1 MEQLLE
7 IKTIP
12 IKYEL
17 KVQNASLEYQN
28 STAEVEISRDKGG
41 MKIKSRPI
49 KLHIDT
55 YEARNSVVPTTKT
68 SITQSA
74 QKGKSVAYNA
84 TANYVKE
91 GQLLLNA
98 KVGQGAE
105 VLNQIFAQRTAE
117 PTGVF
122 VLDFLPKAG
131 PNIEWEEPEFNI
143 EYQMDKLNFDT
154 KVQKGDIEFIPGD
167 IELSIL
173 QYPGIEIKYVG
184 GPLYVPPS
192 AAARFEGGHQ
202 VDVEA

>member
-17 KVQNASLEYQN
+17 KVNHASLEYQN

-49 KLHIDT
+49 KLHLDT

-68 SITQSA
+68 MISQKA
-74 QKGKSVAYNA
+74 QQGKNVAYNA
-84 TANYVKE
+84 TANYVRE

-105 VLNQIFAQRTAE
+105 VLNQIFAERTAE
-117 PTGVF
+117 PTGDF
-122 VLDFLPKAG
+122 VLDFIPKGGA
-131 PNIEWEEPEFNI
+131 NIEWEEPEFNI

-154 KVQKGDIEFIPGD
+154 KIEKGDIQFIPGN

-173 QYPGIEIKYVG
+173 QYPDIEIEYVG
-184 GPLYVPPS
+184 GPIYVPPS
-192 AAARFEGGHQ
+192 AAEIFEGHQ
-202 VDVEA
+202 IDVEA

>member
-49 KLHIDT
+49 KLHLDT

-68 SITQSA
+68 SIAQSA
-74 QKGKSVAYNA
+74 QKGKSAAYSA
-84 TANYVKE
+84 TASYVRE
-91 GQLLLNA
+91 GQLLLDA
-98 KVGQGAE
+98 KVGQGSE
-105 VLNQIFAQRTAE
+105 VLNQIFAERTAE
-117 PTGVF
+117 PTGDF
-122 VLDFLPKAG
+122 VMDFLPKAG
-131 PNIEWEEPEFNI
+131 PNIEWEEPEFHI

-154 KVQKGDIEFIPGD
+154 KVEKGDIQFIPGD

-184 GPLYVPPS
+184 GPIYVPPS
-192 AAARFEGGHQ
+192 AAEIFEGHQ
-202 VDVEA
+202 IDVEA

>member
-28 STAEVEISRDKGG
+28 STAEVEISRNKGG

-68 SITQSA
+68 MISQKA
-74 QKGKSVAYNA
+74 QAGKNVAYNA

-91 GQLLLNA
+91 
-98 KVGQGAE
+98 
-105 VLNQIFAQRTAE
+105 
-117 PTGVF
+117 
-122 VLDFLPKAG
+122 
-131 PNIEWEEPEFNI
+131 
-143 EYQMDKLNFDT
+143 
-154 KVQKGDIEFIPGD
+154 
-167 IELSIL
+167 
-173 QYPGIEIKYVG
+173 EIGRAHV
-184 GPLYVPPS
+184 
-192 AAARFEGGHQ
+192 
-202 VDVEA
+202 

>member
-17 KVQNASLEYQN
+17 KVNHASLEYQN
-28 STAEVEISRDKGG
+28 STADLEISRDKGG

-68 SITQSA
+68 MISQKA
-74 QKGKSVAYNA
+74 QQGKNVAYSA
-84 TANYVKE
+84 TANYGRE

-98 KVGQGAE
+98 KIGQGAE
-105 VLNQIFAQRTAE
+105 VLNQIFAERTAE
-117 PTGVF
+117 PTGDF
-122 VLDFLPKAG
+122 VLDFIPKGGA
-131 PNIEWEEPEFNI
+131 NIEWEEPEFNI

-154 KVQKGDIEFIPGD
+154 KIEKGDIQFIPGN

-173 QYPGIEIKYVG
+173 QYPGIEIEYVG

-192 AAARFEGGHQ
+192 AAEIFEGHQ
-202 VDVEA
+202 IDVEA

>member
-17 KVQNASLEYQN
+17 KVNHASLEYQN

-49 KLHIDT
+49 KLQLDT

-68 SITQSA
+68 MISQKA
-74 QKGKSVAYNA
+74 QQGKSVAYNA
-84 TANYVKE
+84 TANYGRE
-91 GQLLLNA
+91 GRLLLNA

-105 VLNQIFAQRTAE
+105 VLNQIFAERTAE
-117 PTGVF
+117 PTGDF
-122 VLDFLPKAG
+122 VLDFIPKTG

-154 KVQKGDIEFIPGD
+154 KVQKGDIQFIPGN

-173 QYPGIEIKYVG
+173 QYPDIEIEYIG
-184 GPLYVPPS
+184 GPIYVPPS
-192 AAARFEGGHQ
+192 AAEIFEGHQ

>member
-17 KVQNASLEYQN
+17 KVQNAALEYQN

-49 KLHIDT
+49 KLHLDT

-68 SITQSA
+68 MISQNVQKGQSA
-74 QKGKSVAYNA
+74 AYSA
-84 TANYVKE
+84 TASFVKE
-91 GQLLLNA
+91 GQIMLKA
-98 KVGQGAE
+98 KMGEGGE
-105 VLNQIFAQRTAE
+105 VLNQIFAERTAE
-117 PTGVF
+117 PTGEF
-122 VLDFLPKAG
+122 NLDFIPKGGA
-131 PNIEWEEPEFNI
+131 NIDWEAPEFNI

-154 KVQKGDIEFIPGD
+154 KIEKGDIQFIPGN

-173 QYPGIEIKYVG
+173 QYPDIEIKYVG
-184 GPLYVPPS
+184 GPIYVPPS
-192 AAARFEGGHQ
+192 ASEMFEGHQ
-202 VDVEA
+202 VDVQA

>member
-49 KLHIDT
+49 KLHLDT

-68 SITQSA
+68 MISQNV
-74 QKGKSVAYNA
+74 QKGQNAAYSA
-84 TANYVKE
+84 TASFARE
-91 GQLLLNA
+91 GQIMLKA
-98 KVGQGAE
+98 KMGEGGE
-105 VLNQIFAQRTAE
+105 VLNQIFAERTAE
-117 PTGVF
+117 PTGEF
-122 VLDFLPKAG
+122 NLDFIPKGGA
-131 PNIEWEEPEFNI
+131 NIEWEAPEFNI

-154 KVQKGDIEFIPGD
+154 KIEKGDIQFIPGD

-173 QYPGIEIKYVG
+173 QYPDIEIKYIG

-192 AAARFEGGHQ
+192 AAEMFEGHQ
-202 VDVEA
+202 VDVQA

>member
-17 KVQNASLEYQN
+17 KVNHASLEYQN

-49 KLHIDT
+49 KLHLDT

-68 SITQSA
+68 MISQKA
-74 QKGKSVAYNA
+74 QQGKSVAYKA
-84 TANYVKE
+84 TANYGRE

-105 VLNQIFAQRTAE
+105 VLNQIFAERTKE
-117 PTGVF
+117 PTGDF
-122 VLDFLPKAG
+122 VLDFLPKTG

-143 EYQMDKLNFDT
+143 E
-154 KVQKGDIEFIPGD
+154 
-167 IELSIL
+167 
-173 QYPGIEIKYVG
+173 
-184 GPLYVPPS
+184 
-192 AAARFEGGHQ
+192 
-202 VDVEA
+202 

>member
-49 KLHIDT
+49 KLHLDT

-68 SITQSA
+68 AISQNA
-74 QKGKSVAYNA
+74 QKGQSAAYSA
-84 TANYVKE
+84 TASFVRE
-91 GQLLLNA
+91 GQMLLSA
-98 KVGQGAE
+98 KMGEGGE
-105 VLNQIFAQRTAE
+105 VLNQIFAERTAE
-117 PTGVF
+117 PTGEF
-122 VLDFLPKAG
+122 NLDFLPKTG
-131 PNIEWEEPEFNI
+131 PNIQWEAPEFSI

-154 KVQKGDIEFIPGD
+154 KIEKGDIQFIPGN

-173 QYPGIEIKYVG
+173 QYPDIEIKYVG
-184 GPLYVPPS
+184 GPIYVPQS
-192 AAARFEGGHQ
+192 AAELFEGHQ
-202 VDVEA
+202 VDVQA

>member
-12 IKYEL
+12 IKYEM

-49 KLHIDT
+49 KLHLDT

-68 SITQSA
+68 MISQNVQKGQSA
-74 QKGKSVAYNA
+74 AYSA
-84 TANYVKE
+84 TASFARE
-91 GQLLLNA
+91 GQIMLKA
-98 KVGQGAE
+98 KMGEGGE
-105 VLNQIFAQRTAE
+105 VLNRIFAERTAE
-117 PTGVF
+117 PTGEF
-122 VLDFLPKAG
+122 NLDFLPKAG
-131 PNIEWEEPEFNI
+131 PNIEWEAPEFNI

-154 KVQKGDIEFIPGD
+154 KIEKGDIQFIPGN

-173 QYPGIEIKYVG
+173 QYPDIEIKYVG
-184 GPLYVPPS
+184 GPIYVPPS
-192 AAARFEGGHQ
+192 ASEMFEGHQ
-202 VDVEA
+202 VDVQA

>member
-17 KVQNASLEYQN
+17 KVNHASLEYQN

-49 KLHIDT
+49 KLHLDT

-68 SITQSA
+68 MISQKA
-74 QKGKSVAYNA
+74 QQGKNVAYNA
-84 TANYVKE
+84 TANYGRE
-91 GQLLLNA
+91 GRLLLNA

-105 VLNQIFAQRTAE
+105 VLNQIFAERTAE
-117 PTGVF
+117 PTGDF
-122 VLDFLPKAG
+122 VLDFIPKTG

-154 KVQKGDIEFIPGD
+154 KVQKGDIQFIPGN

-173 QYPGIEIKYVG
+173 QYPDIEIEYIG
-184 GPLYVPPS
+184 GPIYVPPS
-192 AAARFEGGHQ
+192 AAEIFEGHQ

>member
-17 KVQNASLEYQN
+17 KVNHASLEYQN

-49 KLHIDT
+49 KLRLDT

-68 SITQSA
+68 MISQKA
-74 QKGKSVAYNA
+74 QEGKNVAYNA
-84 TANYVKE
+84 TANYVRE

-105 VLNQIFAQRTAE
+105 VLNQIFAERTAE
-117 PTGVF
+117 PTGDF
-122 VLDFLPKAG
+122 ALDFIPKGGAD
-131 PNIEWEEPEFNI
+131 IDWEEPEFNI

-154 KVQKGDIEFIPGD
+154 KIQKGDIEFIPGN

-173 QYPGIEIKYVG
+173 QYPDIEIKYIG
-184 GPLYVPPS
+184 GPIYVPPS
-192 AAARFEGGHQ
+192 AAEIFEGHQ

>member
-28 STAEVEISRDKGG
+28 STAEVEISRNKGG

-68 SITQSA
+68 MISQKA
-74 QKGKSVAYNA
+74 QAGKNVAYNA

-117 PTGVF
+117 PTG
-122 VLDFLPKAG
+122 DFDLK
-131 PNIEWEEPEFNI
+131 F
-143 EYQMDKLNFDT
+143 LF
-154 KVQKGDIEFIPGD
+154 
-167 IELSIL
+167 
-173 QYPGIEIKYVG
+173 
-184 GPLYVPPS
+184 
-192 AAARFEGGHQ
+192 
-202 VDVEA
+202 

>member
-49 KLHIDT
+49 KLHLDT

-68 SITQSA
+68 AISQNVQKGQSA
-74 QKGKSVAYNA
+74 AYSA
-84 TANYVKE
+84 TASFVRE
-91 GQLLLNA
+91 GQMLLNA
-98 KVGQGAE
+98 KMGEGGE
-105 VLNQIFAQRTAE
+105 VLNQIFAERTAE
-117 PTGVF
+117 PTGEF
-122 VLDFLPKAG
+122 KLDFLPKTG
-131 PNIEWEEPEFNI
+131 PNIQWEAPEFSI

-154 KVQKGDIEFIPGD
+154 KIEKGDIQFIPGN

-173 QYPGIEIKYVG
+173 QYPDIEIKYVG
-184 GPLYVPPS
+184 GPIYVPPS
-192 AAARFEGGHQ
+192 AAELFEGHQ
-202 VDVEA
+202 VDVQA

>member
-28 STAEVEISRDKGG
+28 STAEVEISRNKGG

-68 SITQSA
+68 MISQKA
-74 QKGKSVAYNA
+74 QAGKNVASNA

-117 PTGVF
+117 PTGDF
-122 VLDFLPKAG
+122 TLDFLPKAG
-131 PNIEWEEPEFNI
+131 PNIEWEQPEFHI

-192 AAARFEGGHQ
+192 AAAMFEGHQ
-202 VDVEA
+202 IDVEA

>member
-28 STAEVEISRDKGG
+28 STAEVEISRNKGG

-68 SITQSA
+68 MISQKA
-74 QKGKSVAYNA
+74 QAGKNVAYNA

-117 PTGVF
+117 PTGDF
-122 VLDFLPKAG
+122 TLDFLPKAG
-131 PNIEWEEPEFNI
+131 PNIEREQPEFHI

-192 AAARFEGGHQ
+192 AAAMFEGHQ
-202 VDVEA
+202 IDVEA

>member
-12 IKYEL
+12 IKYEM

-49 KLHIDT
+49 QLHIDT
-55 YEARNSVVPTTKT
+55 YEARNSVVPTTKNM
-68 SITQSA
+68 IA
-74 QKGKSVAYNA
+74 QRAQAGKNVAYSA
-84 TANYVKE
+84 TANYGRE

-105 VLNQIFAQRTAE
+105 VLNQIFAERTAE
-117 PTGVF
+117 PTGDF
-122 VLDFLPKAG
+122 VLDFLPKTG
-131 PNIEWEEPEFNI
+131 PNIQWEEPEFNI

-154 KVQKGDIEFIPGD
+154 KVEKGDIQFIPGD

-192 AAARFEGGHQ
+192 AAEMFEGHQ